1 VPTARPPCFSNPPL
15 LPDQNV
21 WLPTVLAA
29 LTIGGGA
36 LGMLAWWVDPSGL
49 ASMKVTTGLS
59 FLLLGGA
66 LWWQRRR
73 DRPAPGTRVI
83 GLLPWLVV
91 VLTGLTLMDYLLPA
105 NLGFGQILARA
116 GDTDPAVA
124 APGRLSFATAQALLC
139 LGLALVLLDW
149 SLAPRLYPAELLA
162 LLGTLAGLV
171 GLLGHLFGVAGL
183 YQFSPYS
190 TMPLHTSL
198 LLVGLGIGI
207 MAVRPQRGLVAVLT
221 SNWIGGAWMRRLFP
235 VGLTAII
242 GLAWLRLLA
251 ERAGW
256 FPAVVG
262 TTILVTL
269 MVVGLAVA
277 LWVVGHQLNLL
288 HARLQCLAAIVES
301 SDDAIIS
308 KDLTGRIISWNAGA
322 ERLFGYTSDE
332 MVGQNILR
340 LIPDE
345 QQSEERYILT
355 SIRLGERVVPY
366 ATRRRRSDGDLIRV
380 MVSISPVRDF
390 AGNIVGASKIAR
402 LIEPGNNQ
410 DFVADGATNP

>member
-1 VPTARPPCFSNPPL
+1 
-15 LPDQNV
+15 
-21 WLPTVLAA
+21 
-29 LTIGGGA
+29 
-36 LGMLAWWVDPSGL
+36 M
-49 ASMKVTTGLS
+49 
-59 FLLLGGA
+59 
-66 LWWQRRR
+66 
-73 DRPAPGTRVI
+73 
-83 GLLPWLVV
+83 
-91 VLTGLTLMDYLLPA
+91 
-105 NLGFGQILARA
+105 
-116 GDTDPAVA
+116 
-124 APGRLSFATAQALLC
+124 
-139 LGLALVLLDW
+139 
-149 SLAPRLYPAELLA
+149 YPAELLA